1 MLRIPAEVAS
11 IPTDTYRVAT
21 AVFPE
26 GNLIM
31 RIREALGPLLAT
43 ADFAALFP
51 QLGQPALDPAR
62 LALVTVFQYLEGV
75 SDRQAVQN
83 VRRCIDWKYALALP
97 LEDQGFD
104 ASVLSEFR
112 ARLLAGQ
119 AEQGLFDTV
128 LTCLQERGLLK
139 ARGRQRTD
147 STHVLAAVRTLNR
160 LACVAETLRHALN
173 DLADIAP
180 DWLRAQITP
189 DWFDRYRRRV
199 EEYRLPTDK
208 GDRQR
213 LAETIG
219 HDGFTLLAALDA
231 PTAPVGL
238 WARPALQVLRQVWI
252 QQYYAPSSDVHWR
265 TAEDLP
271 PHALLICSPYDP
283 EARYATKRETHWTG
297 YKVHLTETCEEEGPH
312 LITNVETTPATTND
326 VELTAVIHTHL
337 AAHDLLPHEHF
348 VDTGYVDADH
358 LVTSTSQGIELVGP
372 VLADNSWQARS
383 PEGYDLSCFA
393 IDWAAQAV
401 TCPHG
406 KVSRRWTPGRD
417 PQGSGQEVV
426 AIQFDPADCAACPVR
441 ARCTQAKTGPR
452 TMKLRPQAQHDAL
465 QTARHRQRTTAFK
478 ERYAT
483 RAGVEGTLSQGVRA
497 FTLRQARYLGQA
509 KTHLQHLL
517 IAVAINLVR
526 VVEWL
531 AGTPQARTRTSS
543 FAALTGAS
551 GCT

>member
-1 MLRIPAEVAS
+1 MLRIPAEVTS
-11 IPTDTYRVAT
+11 IPADTYRVAT

-26 GNLIM
+26 GTLIM
-31 RIREALGPLLAT
+31 RIREALGPVFET
-43 ADFAALFP
+43 ADFASLFP
-51 QLGQPALDPAR
+51 RLGQPALDPAR
-62 LALVTVFQYLEGV
+62 LALVTVFQYLEGA
-75 SDRQAVQN
+75 SDRQAAQN
-83 VRRCIDWKYALALP
+83 VRRCSDWKYALALP

-112 ARLLAGQ
+112 TRLVEGQ
-119 AEQGLFDTV
+119 AEQGLFDTM
-128 LTCLQERGLLK
+128 LTCLRERGLLK

-147 STHVLAAVRTLNR
+147 STHVLAAIRTLNR

-173 DLADIAP
+173 DLADVAP

-189 DWFDRYRRRV
+189 DWFDRYRQRV

-208 GDRQR
+208 EERRQ

-219 HDGFTLLAALDA
+219 RDGFALLTALDA
-231 PTAPVGL
+231 PTAPAEL
-238 WARPALQVLRQVWI
+238 RARPALLVLRRVWI
-252 QQYYAPSSDVHWR
+252 QQYYVPTPEVRWR

-271 PHALLICSPYDP
+271 PHALLICSPYDT

-297 YKVHLTETCEEEGPH
+297 YKVHLTETCEEGGPH

-326 VELTAVIHTHL
+326 VELTSIIHTHL
-337 AAHDLLPHEHF
+337 AAHDLLPHEHL

-358 LVTSTSQGIELVGP
+358 LVTSHDTHGVDLVGP

-383 PEGYDLSCFA
+383 PEGYDIACFA
-393 IDWAAQAV
+393 IDWTAQMV
-401 TCPHG
+401 TCPQG
-406 KVSRRWTPGRD
+406 KVNRRWTPGHD
-417 PQGSGQEVV
+417 QQGSGQEVI

-441 ARCTQAKTGPR
+441 ARCTQAGSGPR
-452 TMKLRPQAQHDAL
+452 TMKLRPQAQHEAL
-465 QTARHRQRTTAFK
+465 QTARRRQQTTGFK
-478 ERYAT
+478 EQYAA
-483 RAGVEGTLSQGVRA
+483 RAGVEGTLSPGVRA

-531 AGTPQARTRTSS
+531 AGTPLAQTRISS
-543 FAALTGAS
+543 FAALAKANG
-551 GCT
+551 

>member
-1 MLRIPAEVAS
+1 MLRLSAEVAS
-11 IPTDTYRVAT
+11 IPAETYRVAR

-26 GNLIM
+26 GNLLM
-31 RIREALGPLLAT
+31 RIREVLGPLFET
-43 ADFAALFP
+43 ADFASLFP
-51 QLGQPALDPAR
+51 RLGQPALDPAR

-75 SDRQAVQN
+75 SDRQAAEN

-112 ARLLAGQ
+112 TRLLEGQ

-128 LTCLQERGLLK
+128 LTCLRERGLLK

-147 STHVLAAVRTLNR
+147 STHVLAAIRTLNR

-173 DLADIAP
+173 DLAEVAP
-180 DWLRAQITP
+180 DWLRVQITP
-189 DWFDRYRRRV
+189 EWFDRYQRRV
-199 EEYRLPTDK
+199 EEYRLPKDK
-208 GDRQR
+208 GERQQ
-213 LAETIG
+213 LADSIG
-219 HDGFTLLAALDA
+219 RDGFALLQALDA
-231 PTAPVGL
+231 PTAPAGL
-238 WARPALQVLRQVWI
+238 RARPALLVLRQVWI
-252 QQYYAPSSDVHWR
+252 QQYYVPTPEVRWR

-271 PHALLICSPYDP
+271 PHALLICSPYDT

-297 YKVHLTETCEEEGPH
+297 YKVHLTETCDEGEPH

-337 AAHDLLPHEHF
+337 AAHDLLPHEHL

-358 LVTSTSQGIELVGP
+358 VVTGRDIHGIELVGP
-372 VLADNSWQARS
+372 VLADTSWQARS
-383 PEGYDLSCFA
+383 PEGYDVSCFV
-393 IDWAAQAV
+393 IDWAAQTV

-406 KVSRRWTPGRD
+406 RVSRRWTPGHD
-417 PQGSGQEVV
+417 QQGSGQEVI
-426 AIQFDPADCAACPVR
+426 AIQFDPADCTACPVR

-452 TMKLRPQAQHDAL
+452 TMKLRPQAQHNAL
-465 QTARHRQRTTAFK
+465 QAARCRQQTTAFK
-478 ERYAT
+478 ERYAA

-517 IAVAINLVR
+517 IAMAINLVR

-531 AGTPQARTRTSS
+531 TGTPQAQTRTSS
-543 FAALTGAS
+543 FAAFAKAS
-551 GCT
+551 G